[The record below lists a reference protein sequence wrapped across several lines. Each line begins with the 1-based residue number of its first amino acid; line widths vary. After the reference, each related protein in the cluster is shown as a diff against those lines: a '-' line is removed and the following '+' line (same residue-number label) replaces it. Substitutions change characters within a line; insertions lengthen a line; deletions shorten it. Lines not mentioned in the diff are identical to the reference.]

1 MYNMEQHV
9 KILVINPGSTST
21 KVALFEDE
29 KRIVEKK
36 IDHSRMELS
45 GFSSIKAELPMRID
59 RVREFLDEN
68 EIDLCELDVIVSRG
82 GILPPVRHGAYVI
95 DDELVETLLDRPVE
109 QHASNLGAGIAQA
122 IAKEGGEIPAFI
134 YDSIS
139 VDEMTPL
146 ARFSGIK
153 GYDRRSF
160 SHALNTRA
168 VARAVAER
176 EGFDLLT
183 SNVIVAH
190 LGGGIS
196 MNLQSNGEIIDIVSA
211 DEGPFS
217 TERAGGIP
225 IYQAARIAR
234 ERGADVL
241 YAYEI
246 GEGGFTS
253 YLGTNDAREVAQRAS
268 DGDDDARIVIEAM
281 GYQAAKAI
289 AGLATVV
296 NGDVR
301 AIILTGGMS
310 HMKRLTDSIEDRV
323 AFIAPVFIMAGE
335 LEMEAL
341 AAGAYRIMCGEES
354 ASILADRS
362 K

>member
-1 MYNMEQHV
+1 M

-21 KVALFEDE
+21 KVALFEDTE
-29 KRIVEKK
+29 RIVEKK
-36 IDHSRMELS
+36 IDHSREELS
-45 GFSSIKAELPMRID
+45 AFSSIKAELPMRIS
-59 RVREFLDEN
+59 RVKDFLHEH
-68 EIDLCELDVIVSRG
+68 ETSPGELDVIVSRG
-82 GILPPVRHGAYVI
+82 GMLPPVSHGAYVI

-122 IAKEGGEIPAFI
+122 IAAEGDGVPAFI

-139 VDEMTPL
+139 VDELIPL

-160 SHALNTRA
+160 SHTLNTRA
-168 VARAVAER
+168 VARVIAER
-176 EGFDLLT
+176 EGFDLLK

-196 MNLQSNGEIIDIVSA
+196 MNLQSNGEIIDVVSA
-211 DEGPFS
+211 DEGAFS
-217 TERAGGIP
+217 TERAGGVP

-234 ERGADVL
+234 EEGADAL

-253 YLGTNDAREVAQRAS
+253 YLGTNDAREVERMAAN
-268 DGDDDARIVIEAM
+268 GDEEACLVLDAM
-281 GYQAAKAI
+281 GYQVAKAI

-296 NGDVR
+296 NGNVR

-310 HMKRLTDSIEDRV
+310 HMKRLTDAINERV
-323 AFIAPVFIMAGE
+323 SFIAPVFLMPGE

-341 AAGAYRIMCGEES
+341 ATGAYRVMRGEES
-354 ASILADRS
+354 AEVLGDRYVGLLG
-362 K
+362 

>member
-1 MYNMEQHV
+1 M

-29 KRIVEKK
+29 KRITEKK
-36 IDHSRMELS
+36 IDHSREEL
-45 GFSSIKAELPMRID
+45 GAFSSIAEELPMRIA
-59 RVREFLDEN
+59 RVKEFLAEN
-68 EIDLCELDVIVSRG
+68 GTVPGGLDVIVARG
-82 GILPPVRHGAYVI
+82 GMLPPVRHGAYVV
-95 DDELVETLLDRPVE
+95 DDNLVETLLERPVE
-109 QHASNLGAGIAQA
+109 HHASNLGAGMAQA
-122 IAKEGGEIPAFI
+122 IAREGGGKPAFI

-139 VDEMTPL
+139 VDELTPL

-160 SHALNTRA
+160 SHVLNTRA
-168 VARAVAER
+168 IAKAVAER
-176 EGFDLLT
+176 EGFDLMS

-196 MNLQSNGEIIDIVSA
+196 MNLQSNGDIIDIVSA
-211 DEGPFS
+211 DEGAFS

-234 ERGADVL
+234 EEGADAL

-246 GEGGFTS
+246 GKGGFTS
-253 YLGTNDAREVAQRAS
+253 YLGTNDARVVERDALN
-268 DGDDDARIVIEAM
+268 GDEKARTILEAM

-289 AGLATVV
+289 GGLATVV
-296 NGDVR
+296 RGEVR
-301 AIILTGGMS
+301 AIVLTGGMS
-310 HMKRLTDSIEDRV
+310 HIKLLTDTITERV
-323 AFIAPVFIMAGE
+323 SFIGPVFVMAGE

-341 AAGAYRIMCGEES
+341 AAGAYRVMRGEER
-354 ASILADRS
+354 AALLRG
-362 K
+362 